1 MRKRPGRLWLFFY
14 GRARRGFPWL
24 LVGVLVAVLVFAFL
38 FAIPG
43 GSDLSRTLG
52 GVALGVLLLGA
63 AAFVIAVAFFPRR
76 RP

>member
-24 LVGVLVAVLVFAFL
+24 LVGVLLAVLVFALL

-52 GVALGVLLLGA
+52 GVFLGLLLAGA
-63 AAFVIAVAFFPRR
+63 AGFVIVVAFFPRR